1 MLIKMG
7 DTNLLSCIN
16 LFIDVELQGYSL
28 EADNWVY
35 LVLSFARATQENEW
49 DQQWKFTRE

>member
-35 LVLSFARATQENEW
+35 LVLSFARATQENE
-49 DQQWKFTRE
+49 